1 MLKKKINQNPLIS
14 VIINCHNGD
23 EYLDNCIKS
32 VLNQT
37 YKNWEIIFFDNNSSD
52 KSSKKIKNFNDNRI
66 KYFRSNKTYTLYKAR
81 NLAVSKSNAEF
92 ITFLDVDDW
101 WIKTKLEEQINFF
114 LSNPSLDIIYSNLYS
129 FFQKNLS
136 KKIFIKKIKN
146 KNITQ
151 NLVNK
156 FEMPILT
163 SMIKKKFFKKV
174 KFNNNF
180 TIIGDLDFFIRASTI
195 GRIKGME
202 KPLAYYRYH
211 KNNLSKKKINLQI
224 KELKLWVNKIE
235 NKKEFKGINFKNIFI
250 LINSLQIQKDIM
262 QGRKIDALRKIF
274 NTPFSFT
281 KLKYLV
287 LILYKIL
294 KIKMP

>member
-1 MLKKKINQNPLIS
+1 MLKKKINQNPLVS
-14 VIINCHNGD
+14 VIINCHNG
-23 EYLDNCIKS
+23 EEFLDNCIIS

-52 KSSKKIKNFNDNRI
+52 KSSKQIKSYKDQRI

-101 WIKTKLEEQINFF
+101 WVKTKLEEQIIFF
-114 LSNPSLDIIYSNLYS
+114 LSNPSLDIIYSNLYL

-163 SMIKKKFFKKV
+163 SMIKREFFKKV

-180 TIIGDLDFFIRASTI
+180 TIIGDLDFFIRASTM
-195 GRIKGME
+195 GKIKGIK

-211 KNNLSKKKINLQI
+211 ENNLSKKKINLQI
-224 KELKLWVNKIE
+224 KELKLWISKVRNKQ
-235 NKKEFKGINFKNIFI
+235 EFKRINFKNIFI
-250 LINSLQIQKDIM
+250 LIHSLQIQKNIM
-262 QGRKIDALRKIF
+262 QGRKIDAFKKIF
-274 NTPFSFT
+274 VTPFSFT

-287 LILYKIL
+287 LIFLKIL
-294 KIKMP
+294 KI

>member
-1 MLKKKINQNPLIS
+1 MLKKKINQNPLVS
-14 VIINCHNGD
+14 VIINCRNGE

-52 KSSKKIKNFNDNRI
+52 KSSKQIKSYKDQRI

-101 WIKTKLEEQINFF
+101 WVKTKLEEQIIFF
-114 LSNPSLDIIYSNLYS
+114 LSNPSLDIIYSNLYL

-163 SMIKKKFFKKV
+163 SMIKREFFKKV

-180 TIIGDLDFFIRASTI
+180 TIIGDLDFFIRASTM
-195 GRIKGME
+195 GKIKGIK

-211 KNNLSKKKINLQI
+211 ENNLSKKKINLQI
-224 KELKLWVNKIE
+224 KELKLWISKVRNKQ
-235 NKKEFKGINFKNIFI
+235 EFKGINFKNIFI
-250 LINSLQIQKDIM
+250 LIHSLQIQKNIM
-262 QGRKIDALRKIF
+262 QGRKIDAFKKIF
-274 NTPFSFT
+274 VTPFSFT

-287 LILYKIL
+287 LIFLKIL
-294 KIKMP
+294 KI

>member
-1 MLKKKINQNPLIS
+1 MLKKNLNQNPLIS
-14 VIINCHNGD
+14 VIINCHNG
-23 EYLDNCIKS
+23 EKYLDNCIKS

-52 KSSKKIKNFNDNRI
+52 KSSKQIKSYKDQRI

-101 WIKTKLEEQINFF
+101 WVKTKLEEQIIFF
-114 LSNPSLDIIYSNLYS
+114 LSNPSLDIIYSNLYL

-163 SMIKKKFFKKV
+163 SMIKREFFNKIKFD
-174 KFNNNF
+174 NNF
-180 TIIGDLDFFIRASTI
+180 TIIGDLDFFIKGNKISK
-195 GRIKGME
+195 IKLL
-202 KPLAYYRYH
+202 PLN
-211 KNNLSKKKINLQI
+211 KNNNNMSYNNHHQYISSK
-224 KELKLWVNKIE
+224 NK
-235 NKKEFKGINFKNIFI
+235 
-250 LINSLQIQKDIM
+250 
-262 QGRKIDALRKIF
+262 
-274 NTPFSFT
+274 
-281 KLKYLV
+281 
-287 LILYKIL
+287 
-294 KIKMP
+294 

>member
-1 MLKKKINQNPLIS
+1 MLKKKINQNPLVS
-14 VIINCHNGD
+14 VIINCHNG
-23 EYLDNCIKS
+23 EKFLDNCIIS

-52 KSSKKIKNFNDNRI
+52 KSSKQIKSYKDQRI
-66 KYFRSNKTYTLYKAR
+66 KYFKSKKTYTLYKAR
-81 NLAVSKSNAEF
+81 NLAVSKSDAEF

-101 WIKTKLEEQINFF
+101 WVKTKLEEQINFF
-114 LSNPSLDIIYSNLYS
+114 LSNPSLDIIYSNLYL

-146 KNITQ
+146 NNITQ

-163 SMIKKKFFKKV
+163 SMIKREFFKKV
-174 KFNNNF
+174 KFNNKFN
-180 TIIGDLDFFIRASTI
+180 IIGDLDFFIRASTT
-195 GRIKGME
+195 GKIKGMK

-211 KNNLSKKKINLQI
+211 ENNLSKKKINLQI
-224 KELKLWVNKIE
+224 KELKLWISKVRNR
-235 NKKEFKGINFKNIFI
+235 KEFRGINFKNIFT
-250 LINSLQIQKDIM
+250 LIHSLQIQKNIM
-262 QGRKIDALRKIF
+262 QGRKIDAFKKIF
-274 NTPFSFT
+274 VTPFSFT

-287 LILYKIL
+287 LIFLKIL
-294 KIKMP
+294 KI

>member
-1 MLKKKINQNPLIS
+1 MYSKHLVSI
-14 VIINCHNGD
+14 IINCLNG
-23 EYLDNCIKS
+23 EKYLDYAIQS
-32 VLNQT
+32 VLKQS

-52 KSSKKIKNFNDNRI
+52 KSSKQIKSYKDQRI
-66 KYFRSNKTYTLYKAR
+66 KYFKSKKTYTLYKAR

-101 WIKTKLEEQINFF
+101 WVKTKLEEQINFF
-114 LSNPSLDIIYSNLYS
+114 LSNPSLDIIYSNLYL

-146 KNITQ
+146 NNITQ

-163 SMIKKKFFKKV
+163 SMIKREFFKKV
-174 KFNNNF
+174 KFNNKFN
-180 TIIGDLDFFIRASTI
+180 IIGDLDFFIRASTT
-195 GRIKGME
+195 GKIKGMK

-224 KELKLWVNKIE
+224 KELKLWISKVRNR
-235 NKKEFKGINFKNIFI
+235 KEFRGINFKNIFT
-250 LINSLQIQKDIM
+250 LIHSLQIQKNIM
-262 QGRKIDALRKIF
+262 QGRKIDAFKKIF
-274 NTPFSFT
+274 VTPFSFT

-287 LILYKIL
+287 LIFLKIL
-294 KIKMP
+294 KI

>member
-1 MLKKKINQNPLIS
+1 MLKKKFNQNPLVS
-14 VIINCHNGD
+14 VIINCHNG
-23 EYLDNCIKS
+23 EEFLDNCIIS

-52 KSSKKIKNFNDNRI
+52 KSSKQIKSYKDQRI
-66 KYFRSNKTYTLYKAR
+66 KYFKSKKTYTLYKAR

-101 WIKTKLEEQINFF
+101 WVKTKLEEQINFF
-114 LSNPSLDIIYSNLYS
+114 LLNPSLDIIYSNLYL

-146 KNITQ
+146 NNITQ

-163 SMIKKKFFKKV
+163 SMIKREFFKKV
-174 KFNNNF
+174 KFNNKFN
-180 TIIGDLDFFIRASTI
+180 IIGDLDFFIRASTT
-195 GRIKGME
+195 GKIKGMK

-211 KNNLSKKKINLQI
+211 ENNLSKKKINLQI
-224 KELKLWVNKIE
+224 KELKLWISKVRNRQ
-235 NKKEFKGINFKNIFI
+235 EFRGINFKNIFT
-250 LINSLQIQKDIM
+250 LIHSLQIQKNIM
-262 QGRKIDALRKIF
+262 QGRKIDAFKKIF
-274 NTPFSFT
+274 VTPFSFT

-287 LILYKIL
+287 SIFSKIL
-294 KIKMP
+294 KI

>member
-1 MLKKKINQNPLIS
+1 MLKKKINKNPLIS
-14 VIINCHNGD
+14 VIINCHNG
-23 EYLDNCIKS
+23 EKYLDNCIKS

-52 KSSKKIKNFNDNRI
+52 KSSKQIKSYKDQRI

-101 WIKTKLEEQINFF
+101 WVKTKLEEQIIFF
-114 LSNPSLDIIYSNLYS
+114 LSNPSLDIIYSNLYL

-136 KKIFIKKIKN
+136 KKIFIKKIN
-146 KNITQ
+146 NNNITQ

-163 SMIKKKFFKKV
+163 SMIKREFFKKV
-174 KFNNNF
+174 KFNNKFN
-180 TIIGDLDFFIRASTI
+180 IIGDLDFFIRASTT
-195 GRIKGME
+195 GKIKGMK

-224 KELKLWVNKIE
+224 KELKLWISKVRNR
-235 NKKEFKGINFKNIFI
+235 KEFRGINFKNIFT
-250 LINSLQIQKDIM
+250 LIHSLQIQKNIM
-262 QGRKIDALRKIF
+262 QGRKIDAFRKIF
-274 NTPFSFT
+274 VTPFSFT

-287 LILYKIL
+287 LIFLKIL
-294 KIKMP
+294 KI

>member
-1 MLKKKINQNPLIS
+1 MLKKKINQNPLVS
-14 VIINCHNGD
+14 VIINCHNGQ

-52 KSSKKIKNFNDNRI
+52 KSSKQIKSYKDQRI
-66 KYFRSNKTYTLYKAR
+66 KYFKSKKTYTLYKAR

-101 WIKTKLEEQINFF
+101 WIKTKLEEQIIFF
-114 LSNPSLDIIYSNLYS
+114 LSNPSLDIIYSNLYL

-146 KNITQ
+146 NNITQ

-163 SMIKKKFFKKV
+163 SMIKREFFKKV
-174 KFNNNF
+174 KFNNKFN
-180 TIIGDLDFFIRASTI
+180 IIGDLDFFIRASTT
-195 GRIKGME
+195 GKIKGMK

-211 KNNLSKKKINLQI
+211 ENNLSKKKINLQI
-224 KELKLWVNKIE
+224 KELKLWISKVRNR
-235 NKKEFKGINFKNIFI
+235 KEFRGINFKNIFT
-250 LINSLQIQKDIM
+250 LIHSLQIQKNIM
-262 QGRKIDALRKIF
+262 QGRKIDAFKKIF
-274 NTPFSFT
+274 VTPFSFT

-287 LILYKIL
+287 LIFLKIL
-294 KIKMP
+294 KI